1 MAQEN
6 PDYEA
11 LLSQYQRL
19 KEKVATM
26 EAFQRIFDRAWSSA
40 IFGMARIDEAGTIL
54 EINPYGASLFAKPD
68 LINTSLFNY
77 CHPNEHD
84 KLRQKITDTIL
95 LQQITEPIKITILP
109 PSGKTVIINFEF
121 NDYPNGKPTALLV
134 LRDIT
139 DQVKYSEEL
148 NQKEFFLNQAQKIA
162 HFGHY
167 ILDISSGIW
176 NGSPE
181 LHRIMG
187 ISDKVKTD
195 LDLWSALIHP
205 DDREQMTQYFYNQ
218 VVKGKNPF
226 NIEYRIVRPSDGET
240 VWVHGKGELRFND
253 HGIPVSMIGT
263 IQDISDLKAT
273 EEDLIASKALYH
285 DLVETSQDL
294 IWQCDLKG
302 RYTFLNKTWETTFG
316 YRLEEMLGHHFSE
329 FLGVEQVDEDLDVFA
344 DLMNNKTV
352 SGHESVHF
360 KKNGE
365 PVILSLNIKPA
376 IDANGHITGIRGTAR
391 DITEQ
396 KIAEQLLR
404 EKSEELNR
412 YFNTALDLLCMADQN
427 GRFIRLNPEWEKVVG
442 FNMQELLHK
451 KFIDYVHPDD
461 VASTLQ
467 AVEKLKVGEEVLNF
481 TNRYLCKNGSYKF
494 IEWRSAMI
502 NNIIYAAARDVTPR
516 IEMEENLRQS
526 NKDLQE
532 SNAQKDK
539 FIYIIAHDLRNPLNN
554 ILGISDLLHGR
565 FFDNSPDDNY
575 KLIQILSDST
585 HSMYELIE
593 NLLNWALSQT
603 GKLSNKP
610 VTIPL
615 RTLTN
620 KIINQVL
627 PIAAHKNVNLV
638 NNVPESITG
647 WADEIM
653 MGTVLRNLISNAV
666 KFSFPENFVEVSC
679 RVKETT
685 VELEVRD
692 HGIGIRPEVI
702 EGLFLLEN
710 VYLKKGTSG
719 EKGTGFGLPLCA
731 ELMRIQNGTIR
742 AESEPG
748 NGSSFFVEFPKTGP
762 S

>member
-1 MAQEN
+1 
-6 PDYEA
+6 
-11 LLSQYQRL
+11 
-19 KEKVATM
+19 
-26 EAFQRIFDRAWSSA
+26 
-40 IFGMARIDEAGTIL
+40 
-54 EINPYGASLFAKPD
+54 
-68 LINTSLFNY
+68 
-77 CHPNEHD
+77 
-84 KLRQKITDTIL
+84 
-95 LQQITEPIKITILP
+95 
-109 PSGKTVIINFEF
+109 
-121 NDYPNGKPTALLV
+121 
-134 LRDIT
+134 
-139 DQVKYSEEL
+139 
-148 NQKEFFLNQAQKIA
+148 
-162 HFGHY
+162 
-167 ILDISSGIW
+167 
-176 NGSPE
+176 
-181 LHRIMG
+181 
-187 ISDKVKTD
+187 
-195 LDLWSALIHP
+195 
-205 DDREQMTQYFYNQ
+205 
-218 VVKGKNPF
+218 
-226 NIEYRIVRPSDGET
+226 
-240 VWVHGKGELRFND
+240 
-253 HGIPVSMIGT
+253 
-263 IQDISDLKAT
+263 
-273 EEDLIASKALYH
+273 
-285 DLVETSQDL
+285 
-294 IWQCDLKG
+294 
-302 RYTFLNKTWETTFG
+302 
-316 YRLEEMLGHHFSE
+316 
-329 FLGVEQVDEDLDVFA
+329 
-344 DLMNNKTV
+344 
-352 SGHESVHF
+352 
-360 KKNGE
+360 
-365 PVILSLNIKPA
+365 
-376 IDANGHITGIRGTAR
+376 
-391 DITEQ
+391 
-396 KIAEQLLR
+396 
-404 EKSEELNR
+404 
-412 YFNTALDLLCMADQN
+412 
-427 GRFIRLNPEWEKVVG
+427 
-442 FNMQELLHK
+442 
-451 KFIDYVHPDD
+451 
-461 VASTLQ
+461 
-467 AVEKLKVGEEVLNF
+467 
-481 TNRYLCKNGSYKF
+481 
-494 IEWRSAMI
+494 MI

-610 VTIPL
+610 VAIPL

-666 KFSFPENFVEVSC
+666 KFSFPENSVEVSC